1 MDQDSEEP
9 AQLNLGM
16 EDESLRGAEGAKR
29 SKRGSLSDQ
38 QTPRGDF
45 RPLGQVAKNNT
56 LNDLTGPEWKFSTK
70 SVINKPYPVN
80 MQHKLRS
87 QHGGQKPPQLCADL
101 IKIFTK
107 SGQKVLDPFGGVGG
121 TLLGAAMTN
130 RLAIGVERE
139 ARWIEIYREVC
150 KLEGLEE
157 MTFVHG
163 DSRDALLEFPE
174 ESVDFIL
181 TDVPYWNVD
190 KLQKTRSKQARES
203 KLSTFNEDV
212 PQTKEQWLDEMR
224 AVFDVAH
231 RVLKRNKYAAVFIG
245 DIYRGSQY
253 HMLSAALS
261 GALESSQKWTL
272 KANLIWYDVSKM
284 LHVYGYPSAFVP
296 SMIHQNI
303 LVLKKI

>member
-1 MDQDSEEP
+1 VGRKSDQSP
-9 AQLNLGM
+9 QLNLGVEGTSAHPVASL
-16 EDESLRGAEGAKR
+16 EDSESHTAIEIESAER
-29 SKRGSLSDQ
+29 QL
-38 QTPRGDF
+38 
-45 RPLGQVAKNNT
+45 RPLPTVAKNNL
-56 LNDLTGPEWKFSTK
+56 LNELTGAEWKFATK

-107 SGQKVLDPFGGVGG
+107 SGQTVLDPFGGVGG
-121 TLLGAAMTN
+121 TLLGAALVN
-130 RLAIGVERE
+130 RTAIGVELDL
-139 ARWIEIYREVC
+139 RWIEIYREVC
-150 KLEGLEE
+150 KLESLQE
-157 MTFVHG
+157 MTFIHG
-163 DSRDALLEFPE
+163 DSKEALLDLPD

-190 KLQKTRSKQARES
+190 RLEKTRSSKARES
-203 KLSTFNEDV
+203 KLSKFNESNS
-212 PQTKEQWLDEMR
+212 QTKEQWLDEMTK
-224 AVFDVAH
+224 VFDLAH
-231 RVLKRNKYAAVFIG
+231 RVLKRDKYAAVFIG

-253 HMLSAALS
+253 HMLSAALAD
-261 GALESSQKWTL
+261 ALQRSQKWTL

-303 LVLKKI
+303 LVLRRS